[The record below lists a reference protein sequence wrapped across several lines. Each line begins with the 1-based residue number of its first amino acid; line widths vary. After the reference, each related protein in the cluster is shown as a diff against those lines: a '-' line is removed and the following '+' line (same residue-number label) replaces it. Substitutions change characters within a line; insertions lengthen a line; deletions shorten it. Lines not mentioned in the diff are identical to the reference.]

1 MMMRIQKT
9 FSLLLILI
17 ALPVV
22 AAEYAVHP
30 PAVQL
35 NGKYA
40 QTQLVLTQLIDGKV
54 DPTSEDAT
62 QKAAYTS
69 SNEEVVTVDAT
80 GLVQARADG
89 TADIQISLGPW
100 QTSITVTVAGVADTT
115 KVDFDYSVR
124 PILSKAGCNM
134 GACHASQHGKGGF
147 ILSVFGFD
155 PRIDYKGIVKDEL
168 ERRIDFIE
176 PTNSLFLLKPTMKT
190 PHGGGRRLTE
200 GSVMYDTLVD
210 WLKGGAPAPVS
221 EPNEVVS
228 IEVFPKRRV
237 ATVGVTQQLRVVAKY
252 ADDSLRDV
260 TQLCRYDA
268 LDEGMLSVSESGLIE
283 TNGLGQAG
291 VMVRFEGK
299 AEICMV
305 TTPYSEQPDLQEWK
319 NNNFIDEFA
328 ISKFQELGIAPSPI
342 CDDATFVRRA
352 YLDAIGSLPTP
363 EEVEA
368 FVSREDPAKREK
380 LIDQLLGL
388 TGDPALDIYNDRY
401 AAYWTL
407 KWSDLIRNSTDN
419 LGEQGMWALHN
430 WIRESFRVNKGI
442 DKFVKEIITAKGSLY
457 MNGPANY
464 YQINSNPTA
473 LTEST
478 SQLFMGIRLECAK
491 CHHHP
496 FESYSQADYY
506 GMAAFF
512 SRVGTKNSEEFGL
525 FGRERVVVVQ
535 PSGESKHPRT
545 GKNMVPTVLHGEE
558 MEHPLDRRIPLANW
572 LASEENPWFA
582 KSIVNRYMSYLLG
595 RGLVEPVDDLRSTN
609 PATNEEMFAALAD
622 YLESNEY
629 NVKQLV
635 KVIMNSRVYQL
646 SSQPTELNKSAGKF
660 YAFYKVKRIAAEPL
674 LDAIN
679 TATDTTT
686 KFQNLPAGTRA
697 IELPDTNYPNYF
709 LKTFGK
715 PRRTSV
721 CECERAPDENLAQ
734 ALHTLNGDTINAKI
748 DDQNGRLGKLLAAE
762 KSDDEIINA
771 LFVATWSRS
780 PTEEELVVCKGIVGE
795 AAERKEGLG
804 DVLWALI
811 NAKEF
816 IYVR

>member
-1 MMMRIQKT
+1 MMRL
-9 FSLLLILI
+9 FALLCV
-17 ALPVV
+17 LPIFAVTPV
-22 AAEYAVHP
+22 QAAEYTVTP
-30 PAVQL
+30 SSIQL
-35 NGKYA
+35 TGKYA
-40 QTQLVLTQLIDGKV
+40 QTQLVVTALVDGQIEASS
-54 DPTSEDAT
+54 DDAT
-62 QKAAYTS
+62 MQASYTS
-69 SNEEVVTVDAT
+69 SNEEVVTVNAQ
-80 GLVQARADG
+80 GLLLAVANG
-89 TADIQISLGPW
+89 TADVQ
-100 QTSITVTVAGVADTT
+100 VTVGDWMFSVSVVVEGVEQHPAI
-115 KVDFDYSVR
+115 DFDFAIR

-155 PRIDYKGIVKDEL
+155 PRVDYKGIVKDEL
-168 ERRIDFIE
+168 ERRVDFIE
-176 PTNSLFLLKPTMKT
+176 PTNSLFLMKPTMKT

-210 WLKGGAPAPVS
+210 WLKAGAPAPVS

-228 IEVFPKRRV
+228 VEVFPKRRV
-237 ATVGVTQQLRVVAKY
+237 ATVGSQQQLRVVANY
-252 ADDSLRDV
+252 ADVSIRDV
-260 TQLCRYDA
+260 TPLSRFDS
-268 LDEGMLSVSESGLIE
+268 LDEGMLAVSESGLVT
-283 TNGLGQAG
+283 TNGRGQAG
-291 VMVRFEGK
+291 IMVRFEGK

-305 TTPYSEQPDLQEWK
+305 TTPYSEQPNLDDWK

-328 ISKFQELGIAPSPI
+328 IGKFKELGIAPSPV

-363 EEVEA
+363 EEVKA
-368 FVSREDPAKREK
+368 FVDREDLAKREK

-388 TGDPALDIYNDRY
+388 TGDPLLDIYNDRY

-430 WIRESFRVNKGI
+430 WIREAFRVNKGM
-442 DKFVKEIITAKGSLY
+442 DQFVKEIITAKGSLY

-478 SQLFMGIRLECAK
+478 SQLFMGVRLECAK

-535 PSGESKHPRT
+535 PSGEARHPRT
-545 GKNMVPTVLHGEE
+545 GKNMVPTVLHGEQ

-572 LASEENPWFA
+572 LASPDNSWFA

-609 PATNEEMFAALAD
+609 PATNEEMFTALAE
-622 YLESNEY
+622 YLEQNQY
-629 NVKQLV
+629 DVKKLV

-646 SSQPTELNKSAGKF
+646 SSQPTELNQAAGKF

-679 TATDTTT
+679 TATATTT

-748 DDQNGRLGKLLAAE
+748 DDANGRLGKLITAE
-762 KSDDEIINA
+762 KSDAEIIRE
-771 LFVATWSRS
+771 LFLATWSRT
-780 PTEEELVVCKGIVGE
+780 PTEEEIAVCKGIVGE

>member
-1 MMMRIQKT
+1 MMRL
-9 FSLLLILI
+9 FALLCV
-17 ALPVV
+17 LPIFAVTPV
-22 AAEYAVHP
+22 QAAEYTVTP
-30 PAVQL
+30 SSIQL
-35 NGKYA
+35 KGKYA
-40 QTQLVLTQLIDGKV
+40 QTQLVVTALVDGQIEASS
-54 DPTSEDAT
+54 DDAT
-62 QKAAYTS
+62 MQASYTS
-69 SNEEVVTVDAT
+69 SNEEVVTVNAQ
-80 GLVQARADG
+80 GLLLAVANG
-89 TADIQISLGPW
+89 TADVQ
-100 QTSITVTVAGVADTT
+100 VTVGDWMFSVSVVVEGVEQHPAI
-115 KVDFDYSVR
+115 DFDFAIR

-155 PRIDYKGIVKDEL
+155 PRVDYKGIVKDEL
-168 ERRIDFIE
+168 ERRVDFIE
-176 PTNSLFLLKPTMKT
+176 PTNSLFLMKPTMKT

-210 WLKGGAPAPVS
+210 WLKAGAPAPVS

-228 IEVFPKRRV
+228 VEVFPKRRV
-237 ATVGVTQQLRVVAKY
+237 ATVGSQQQLRVVANY
-252 ADDSLRDV
+252 ADGSIRDV
-260 TQLCRYDA
+260 TPLSRFDS
-268 LDEGMLSVSESGLIE
+268 LDEGMLAVSESGLVT
-283 TNGLGQAG
+283 TNGRGQAG
-291 VMVRFEGK
+291 IMVRFEGK

-305 TTPYSEQPDLQEWK
+305 TTPYSEQPNLDDWK

-328 ISKFQELGIAPSPI
+328 IGKFKELGIAPSPV

-363 EEVEA
+363 EEVKA
-368 FVSREDPAKREK
+368 FVDREDLAKREK

-388 TGDPALDIYNDRY
+388 TGDPLLDIYNDRY

-430 WIRESFRVNKGI
+430 WIREAFRVNKGM
-442 DKFVKEIITAKGSLY
+442 DQFVKEIITAKGSLY

-478 SQLFMGIRLECAK
+478 SQLFMGVRLECAK

-535 PSGESKHPRT
+535 PSGEARHPRT
-545 GKNMVPTVLHGEE
+545 GKNMVPTVLHGEQ

-572 LASEENPWFA
+572 LASPDNSWFA

-609 PATNEEMFAALAD
+609 PATNEEMFTALAE
-622 YLESNEY
+622 YLEQNQY
-629 NVKQLV
+629 DVKKLV

-646 SSQPTELNKSAGKF
+646 SSQPTELNQAAGKF

-679 TATDTTT
+679 TATATTT

-748 DDQNGRLGKLLAAE
+748 DDANGRLGKLITAE
-762 KSDDEIINA
+762 KSDAEIIRE
-771 LFVATWSRS
+771 LFLATWSRT
-780 PTEEELVVCKGIVGE
+780 PTEEEIAVCKGIVGE

>member
-252 ADDSLRDV
+252 ADDTLRDV

>member
-80 GLVQARADG
+80 GLLLARADG
-89 TADIQISLGPW
+89 TADIQISMDPW
-100 QTSITVTVAGVADTT
+100 QTSVTVTVAGVADTT

-252 ADDSLRDV
+252 ADDTLRDV

>member
-1 MMMRIQKT
+1 MRIN
-9 FSLLLILI
+9 LILGL
-17 ALPVV
+17 AFCFSSLPLQ
-22 AAEYAVHP
+22 ANEYT
-30 PAVQL
+30 VQPDIIEL
-35 NGKYA
+35 SGKYA
-40 QTQLVLTQLIDGKV
+40 QTQLIVTQLVDGKM
-54 DPTSEDAT
+54 DPASLDAT
-62 QKAAYTS
+62 SAATYTS
-69 SNEEVVTVDAT
+69 SDVAIVTVDST
-80 GLVQARADG
+80 GLIQAQANG
-89 TADIQISLGPW
+89 TAEIRIEVGQWSTTIA
-100 QTSITVTVAGVADTT
+100 VTVAGVEVSP
-115 KVDFDYSVR
+115 KVDFDFSVR

-147 ILSVFGFD
+147 VLSVFGFD
-155 PRIDYKGIVKDEL
+155 SRIDYKGIVKDEL
-168 ERRIDFIE
+168 ERRVDFIE
-176 PTNSLFLLKPTMKT
+176 PTNSLFLLKPTMKA
-190 PHGGGRRLTE
+190 PHGGGRRLKE
-200 GSVMYDTLVD
+200 GTVMYNTLVD
-210 WLKGGAPAPVS
+210 WLKSGAPAPSS

-237 ATVGVTQQLRVVAKY
+237 ATVGSKQQLRVVALYK
-252 ADDSLRDV
+252 DDTIRDV
-260 TQLCRYDA
+260 TQLARYDS
-268 LDEGMLSVSESGLIE
+268 LDEGMLAVTGSGQI
-283 TNGLGQAG
+283 TANGQGQAG

-305 TTPYSEQPDLQEWK
+305 TTPYSESPELTDWK
-319 NNNFIDEFA
+319 NNNFIDEYAIAKFA
-328 ISKFQELGIAPSPI
+328 ELGIAPSAI

-363 EEVEA
+363 EEVTA
-368 FVSREDPAKREK
+368 FVSKEDPAKREK

-388 TGDPALDIYNDRY
+388 TGDPMLDIYNDRY
-401 AAYWTL
+401 SAYWTL

-430 WIRESFRVNKGI
+430 WIRESFRVNKGM
-442 DKFVKEIITAKGSLY
+442 DTFVKEIITAKGSLY

-473 LTEST
+473 LTEAT

-491 CHHHP
+491 CHHQP
-496 FESYSQADYY
+496 FESFSQADYY

-525 FGRERVVVVQ
+525 FGRERVVIVQ
-535 PSGESKHPRT
+535 PSGEARHPRT
-545 GKNMVPTVLHGEE
+545 GKNMVPTVLHGQE
-558 MEHPLDRRIPLANW
+558 MEHPLDRRIPLAKW
-572 LASEENPWFA
+572 LASPDNPWFA

-609 PATNEEMFAALAD
+609 PATNEEMFEALATH
-622 YLESNEY
+622 LEDSQY
-629 NVKQLV
+629 DVKQLV
-635 KVIMNSRVYQL
+635 KVIMNSRLYQL
-646 SSQPTELNKSAGKF
+646 SSQPTELNKAAGKF

-679 TATDTTT
+679 TATDTTV
-686 KFQNLPAGTRA
+686 KFTNLPLGTRA
-697 IELPDTNYPNYF
+697 IELPDTNYNNYF

-715 PRRTSV
+715 PRRVSV

-734 ALHTLNGDTINAKI
+734 ALHTLNGDTINSKIEAK
-748 DDQNGRLGKLLAAE
+748 DGRLNKLIAAE
-762 KSDDEIINA
+762 KTDDEIIAA
-771 LFVATWSRS
+771 LFVATWSRT
-780 PTEEELVVCKGIVGE
+780 PTNEELAVCKEIVAE
-795 AAERKEGLG
+795 AGQRNEGLG

>member
-1 MMMRIQKT
+1 MMRL
-9 FSLLLILI
+9 FALLCV
-17 ALPVV
+17 LPIFAVTPV
-22 AAEYAVHP
+22 QAAEYTVTP
-30 PAVQL
+30 SSIQL
-35 NGKYA
+35 TGKYA
-40 QTQLVLTQLIDGKV
+40 QTQLVVTALVDGQIEASS
-54 DPTSEDAT
+54 DDAT
-62 QKAAYTS
+62 MQASYTS
-69 SNEEVVTVDAT
+69 SNEEVVTVDAQ
-80 GLVQARADG
+80 GLLLAVANG
-89 TADIQISLGPW
+89 TADVQVAVGDWMFS
-100 QTSITVTVAGVADTT
+100 VTVVVEGVEQQPAI
-115 KVDFDYSVR
+115 DFDFAIR

-155 PRIDYKGIVKDEL
+155 PRVDYKGIVKDEL
-168 ERRIDFIE
+168 ERRVDFIE
-176 PTNSLFLLKPTMKT
+176 PTNSLFLMKPTMRT

-210 WLKGGAPAPVS
+210 WLKAGAPAPVS

-228 IEVFPKRRV
+228 VEVFPKRRV
-237 ATVGVTQQLRVVAKY
+237 ATVGSQQQLRVVANY
-252 ADDSLRDV
+252 ADGSIRDV
-260 TQLCRYDA
+260 TPLSRFDS
-268 LDEGMLSVSESGLIE
+268 LDEGMLAVSESGLVT
-283 TNGLGQAG
+283 TNGRGQAG
-291 VMVRFEGK
+291 IMVRFEGK

-305 TTPYSEQPDLQEWK
+305 TTPYSEQPNLDDWK

-328 ISKFQELGIAPSPI
+328 IGKFEELGIAPSPV

-363 EEVEA
+363 EEVKA
-368 FVSREDPAKREK
+368 FVDREDPAKREK

-388 TGDPALDIYNDRY
+388 TGDPLLDIYNDRY

-430 WIRESFRVNKGI
+430 WIREAFRVNKGM
-442 DKFVKEIITAKGSLY
+442 DQFVKEIITAKGSLY

-478 SQLFMGIRLECAK
+478 SQLFMGVRLECAK

-535 PSGESKHPRT
+535 PSGEARHPRT
-545 GKNMVPTVLHGEE
+545 GKNMVPTVLHGEQ

-572 LASEENPWFA
+572 LASPDNSWFA

-609 PATNEEMFAALAD
+609 PATNEEMFTALAE
-622 YLESNEY
+622 YLEQNQY
-629 NVKQLV
+629 DVKKLV

-646 SSQPTELNKSAGKF
+646 SSQPTELNQAAGKF

-679 TATDTTT
+679 TATATTT

-748 DDQNGRLGKLLAAE
+748 DEANGRLGKLITAE
-762 KSDDEIINA
+762 KSDAEIIRE
-771 LFVATWSRS
+771 LFLATWSRT
-780 PTEEELVVCKGIVGE
+780 PTEEEIAVCKGIVGE

>member
-1 MMMRIQKT
+1 MMRL
-9 FSLLLILI
+9 FALLCV
-17 ALPVV
+17 LPIFAVTPV
-22 AAEYAVHP
+22 QAAEYTVTP
-30 PAVQL
+30 SSIQL
-35 NGKYA
+35 TGKYA
-40 QTQLVLTQLIDGKV
+40 QTQLVVTALVDGQIEASS
-54 DPTSEDAT
+54 DDAT
-62 QKAAYTS
+62 MQASYTS
-69 SNEEVVTVDAT
+69 SNEEVVTVNAQ
-80 GLVQARADG
+80 GLLLAVANG
-89 TADIQISLGPW
+89 TADVQ
-100 QTSITVTVAGVADTT
+100 VTVGDWMFSVSVVVEGVEQHPAI
-115 KVDFDYSVR
+115 DFDFAIR

-155 PRIDYKGIVKDEL
+155 PRVDYKGIVKDEL
-168 ERRIDFIE
+168 ERRVDFIE
-176 PTNSLFLLKPTMKT
+176 PTNSLFLMKPTMKT

-210 WLKGGAPAPVS
+210 WLKAGAPAPVS

-228 IEVFPKRRV
+228 VEVFPKRRV
-237 ATVGVTQQLRVVAKY
+237 ATVGSQQQLRVVANY
-252 ADDSLRDV
+252 ADGSIRDV
-260 TQLCRYDA
+260 TPLSRFDS
-268 LDEGMLSVSESGLIE
+268 LDEGMLAVSESGLVT
-283 TNGLGQAG
+283 TNGRGQAG
-291 VMVRFEGK
+291 IMVRFEGK

-305 TTPYSEQPDLQEWK
+305 TTPYSEQPNLDDWK

-328 ISKFQELGIAPSPI
+328 IGKFKELGIAPSPV

-363 EEVEA
+363 EEVKA
-368 FVSREDPAKREK
+368 FVDREDLAKREK

-388 TGDPALDIYNDRY
+388 TGDPLLDIYNDRY

-430 WIRESFRVNKGI
+430 WIREAFRVNKGM
-442 DKFVKEIITAKGSLY
+442 DQFVKEIITAKGSLY

-478 SQLFMGIRLECAK
+478 SQLFMGVRLECAK

-535 PSGESKHPRT
+535 PSGEARHPRT
-545 GKNMVPTVLHGEE
+545 GKNMVPTVLHGEQ

-572 LASEENPWFA
+572 LASPDNSWFA

-609 PATNEEMFAALAD
+609 PATNEEMFTALAE
-622 YLESNEY
+622 YLEQNQY
-629 NVKQLV
+629 DVKKLV

-646 SSQPTELNKSAGKF
+646 SSQPTELNQAAGKF

-679 TATDTTT
+679 TATATTT

-748 DDQNGRLGKLLAAE
+748 DDANGRLGKLITAE
-762 KSDDEIINA
+762 KSDAEIIRE
-771 LFVATWSRS
+771 LFLATWSRT
-780 PTEEELVVCKGIVGE
+780 PTEEEIAVCKGIVGE

>member
-1 MMMRIQKT
+1 MMMRIHNI
-9 FSLLLILI
+9 FSLLLILM
-17 ALPVV
+17 ALPAV

-80 GLVQARADG
+80 GLLLARADG
-89 TADIQISLGPW
+89 TADIQISMDPW
-100 QTSITVTVAGVADTT
+100 QTSVTVTVAGVADTT

-252 ADDSLRDV
+252 ADDTLRDV

-430 WIRESFRVNKGI
+430 WIRESFRLNKGI

-635 KVIMNSRVYQL
+635 KVI
-646 SSQPTELNKSAGKF
+646 
-660 YAFYKVKRIAAEPL
+660 
-674 LDAIN
+674 
-679 TATDTTT
+679 
-686 KFQNLPAGTRA
+686 
-697 IELPDTNYPNYF
+697 
-709 LKTFGK
+709 
-715 PRRTSV
+715 
-721 CECERAPDENLAQ
+721 
-734 ALHTLNGDTINAKI
+734 
-748 DDQNGRLGKLLAAE
+748 
-762 KSDDEIINA
+762 
-771 LFVATWSRS
+771 
-780 PTEEELVVCKGIVGE
+780 
-795 AAERKEGLG
+795 
-804 DVLWALI
+804 
-811 NAKEF
+811 
-816 IYVR
+816 

>member
-1 MMMRIQKT
+1 MMMRIHNI
-9 FSLLLILI
+9 FSLLLILM
-17 ALPVV
+17 ALPAV

-80 GLVQARADG
+80 GLLLARADG
-89 TADIQISLGPW
+89 TADIQISMDPW
-100 QTSITVTVAGVADTT
+100 QTSVTVTVAGVADTT

-252 ADDSLRDV
+252 ADDTLRDV

-430 WIRESFRVNKGI
+430 WIRESFRLNKGI

>member
-1 MMMRIQKT
+1 MMRL
-9 FSLLLILI
+9 FALLCV
-17 ALPVV
+17 LPISVV
-22 AAEYAVHP
+22 TPVQAAEYTVTP
-30 PAVQL
+30 SSIQL
-35 NGKYA
+35 TGKYA
-40 QTQLVLTQLIDGKV
+40 QTQLVVTALVDGQIEASS
-54 DPTSEDAT
+54 DDAT
-62 QKAAYTS
+62 MQASYTS
-69 SNEEVVTVDAT
+69 SNEELVTVNAQ
-80 GLVQARADG
+80 GLLLAVANG
-89 TADIQISLGPW
+89 TADVQ
-100 QTSITVTVAGVADTT
+100 VTVGDWMFSVSVVVEGVEQHPAI
-115 KVDFDYSVR
+115 DFDFAIR

-155 PRIDYKGIVKDEL
+155 PRVDYKGIVKDEL
-168 ERRIDFIE
+168 ERRVDFIE
-176 PTNSLFLLKPTMKT
+176 PTNSLFLMKPTMKT

-210 WLKGGAPAPVS
+210 WLKAGAPAPVS

-228 IEVFPKRRV
+228 VEVFPKRRV
-237 ATVGVTQQLRVVAKY
+237 ATVGSQQQLRVVANY
-252 ADDSLRDV
+252 ADGSIRDV
-260 TQLCRYDA
+260 TPLSRFDS
-268 LDEGMLSVSESGLIE
+268 LDEGMLAVSESGLVT
-283 TNGLGQAG
+283 TNGRGQAG
-291 VMVRFEGK
+291 IMVRFEGK

-305 TTPYSEQPDLQEWK
+305 TTPYSEQPNLDDWK

-328 ISKFQELGIAPSPI
+328 IGKFKELGIAPSPV

-363 EEVEA
+363 EEVKA
-368 FVSREDPAKREK
+368 FVDREDPAKREK

-388 TGDPALDIYNDRY
+388 TGDPLLDIYNDRY

-430 WIRESFRVNKGI
+430 WIREAFRVNKGM
-442 DKFVKEIITAKGSLY
+442 DQFVKEIITAKGSLY

-478 SQLFMGIRLECAK
+478 SQLFMGVRLECAK

-512 SRVGTKNSEEFGL
+512 SRVGTKNSEEFGR

-535 PSGESKHPRT
+535 PSGEARHPRT
-545 GKNMVPTVLHGEE
+545 GKNMVPTVLHGEQ

-572 LASEENPWFA
+572 LASPDNSWFA

-609 PATNEEMFAALAD
+609 PATNEEMFTALAE
-622 YLESNEY
+622 YLEQNQY
-629 NVKQLV
+629 DVKKLV

-646 SSQPTELNKSAGKF
+646 SSQPTELNQAAGKF

-679 TATDTTT
+679 TATATTT

-748 DDQNGRLGKLLAAE
+748 DDANGRLGKLITAE
-762 KSDDEIINA
+762 KSDAEIIRE
-771 LFVATWSRS
+771 LFLATWSRT
-780 PTEEELVVCKGIVGE
+780 PTEEEIAVCKGIVGE

>member
-1 MMMRIQKT
+1 MMRL
-9 FSLLLILI
+9 FALLCV
-17 ALPVV
+17 LPIFAVTPV
-22 AAEYAVHP
+22 QAAEYTVTP
-30 PAVQL
+30 SSIQL
-35 NGKYA
+35 TGKYA
-40 QTQLVLTQLIDGKV
+40 QTQLVVTALVDGQIEASS
-54 DPTSEDAT
+54 DDAT
-62 QKAAYTS
+62 MQASYTS
-69 SNEEVVTVDAT
+69 SNEEVVTVNAQ
-80 GLVQARADG
+80 GLLLAVANG
-89 TADIQISLGPW
+89 TADVQ
-100 QTSITVTVAGVADTT
+100 VTVGDWMFSVSVVVEGVEQHPAI
-115 KVDFDYSVR
+115 DFDFAIR

-155 PRIDYKGIVKDEL
+155 PRVDYKGIVKDEL
-168 ERRIDFIE
+168 ERRVDFIE
-176 PTNSLFLLKPTMKT
+176 PTNSLFLMKPTMKT

-210 WLKGGAPAPVS
+210 WLKAGAPAPVS

-228 IEVFPKRRV
+228 VEVFPKRRV
-237 ATVGVTQQLRVVAKY
+237 ATVGSQQQLRVVANY
-252 ADDSLRDV
+252 ADGSIRDV
-260 TQLCRYDA
+260 TPLSRFDS
-268 LDEGMLSVSESGLIE
+268 LDEGMLAVSESGLVT
-283 TNGLGQAG
+283 TNGRGQAG
-291 VMVRFEGK
+291 IMVRFEGK

-305 TTPYSEQPDLQEWK
+305 TTPYSEQPNLDDWK

-328 ISKFQELGIAPSPI
+328 IGKFKELGIAPSPV

-363 EEVEA
+363 EEVKA
-368 FVSREDPAKREK
+368 FVDREDLAKREK

-388 TGDPALDIYNDRY
+388 TGDPLLDIYNDRY

-430 WIRESFRVNKGI
+430 WIREAFRVNKGM
-442 DKFVKEIITAKGSLY
+442 DQFVKEIITAKGSLY

-478 SQLFMGIRLECAK
+478 SQLFMGVRLECAK

-535 PSGESKHPRT
+535 PSGEARHPRT
-545 GKNMVPTVLHGEE
+545 GKNMVPTVLHGEQ

-572 LASEENPWFA
+572 LASPDNSWFA

-609 PATNEEMFAALAD
+609 PATNEEMFTALAE
-622 YLESNEY
+622 YLEQNQY
-629 NVKQLV
+629 DVKKLV

-646 SSQPTELNKSAGKF
+646 SSQPTELNQAAGKF

-679 TATDTTT
+679 TATATTT

-748 DDQNGRLGKLLAAE
+748 DDANGRLGKLITAE
-762 KSDDEIINA
+762 KSDAEIIRE
-771 LFVATWSRS
+771 LFLATWSRI
-780 PTEEELVVCKGIVGE
+780 PTEEEIAVCKGIVGE

>member
-252 ADDSLRDV
+252 ADDTLRDV

-572 LASEENPWFA
+572 LASQENPWFA

>member
-252 ADDSLRDV
+252 ADDTLRDV

-291 VMVRFEGK
+291 VMVRFEGN

-430 WIRESFRVNKGI
+430 WIRESFRLNKGI

>member
-1 MMMRIQKT
+1 MMRL
-9 FSLLLILI
+9 FALLCV
-17 ALPVV
+17 LPIFAVTPV
-22 AAEYAVHP
+22 QAAEYTVTP
-30 PAVQL
+30 SSIQL
-35 NGKYA
+35 TGKYA
-40 QTQLVLTQLIDGKV
+40 QTQLVVTALVDGQIEASS
-54 DPTSEDAT
+54 DDAT
-62 QKAAYTS
+62 MQASYTS
-69 SNEEVVTVDAT
+69 SNEEVVTVNAQ
-80 GLVQARADG
+80 GLLLAVANG
-89 TADIQISLGPW
+89 TADVQ
-100 QTSITVTVAGVADTT
+100 VTVGDWMFSVSVVVEGVEQHPAI
-115 KVDFDYSVR
+115 DFDFAIR

-155 PRIDYKGIVKDEL
+155 PRVDYKGIVKDEL
-168 ERRIDFIE
+168 ERRVDFIE
-176 PTNSLFLLKPTMKT
+176 PTNSLFLMKPTMKT

-210 WLKGGAPAPVS
+210 WLKAGAPAPVS

-228 IEVFPKRRV
+228 VEVFPKRRV
-237 ATVGVTQQLRVVAKY
+237 ATVGSQQQLRVVANY
-252 ADDSLRDV
+252 ADGSIRDV
-260 TQLCRYDA
+260 TPLSRFDS
-268 LDEGMLSVSESGLIE
+268 LDEGMLAVSESGLVT
-283 TNGLGQAG
+283 TNGHGQAG
-291 VMVRFEGK
+291 IMVRFEGK

-305 TTPYSEQPDLQEWK
+305 TTPYSEQPNLDDWK

-328 ISKFQELGIAPSPI
+328 IGKFKELGIAPSPV

-363 EEVEA
+363 EEVKA
-368 FVSREDPAKREK
+368 FVDREDLAKREK

-388 TGDPALDIYNDRY
+388 TGDPLLDIYNDRY

-430 WIRESFRVNKGI
+430 WIREAFRVNKGM
-442 DKFVKEIITAKGSLY
+442 DQFVKEIITAKGSLY

-478 SQLFMGIRLECAK
+478 SQLFMGVRLECAK

-535 PSGESKHPRT
+535 PSGEARHPRT
-545 GKNMVPTVLHGEE
+545 GKNMVPTVLHGEQ

-572 LASEENPWFA
+572 LASPDNSWFA

-609 PATNEEMFAALAD
+609 PATNEEMFTALAE
-622 YLESNEY
+622 YLEQNQY
-629 NVKQLV
+629 DVKKLV

-646 SSQPTELNKSAGKF
+646 SSQPTELNQAAGKF

-679 TATDTTT
+679 TATATTT

-748 DDQNGRLGKLLAAE
+748 DDANGRLGKLITAE
-762 KSDDEIINA
+762 KSDAEIIRE
-771 LFVATWSRS
+771 LFLATWSRT
-780 PTEEELVVCKGIVGE
+780 PTEEEIAVCKGIVGE

>member
-1 MMMRIQKT
+1 MMRL
-9 FSLLLILI
+9 FALLCV
-17 ALPVV
+17 LPIFAVTPV
-22 AAEYAVHP
+22 QAAEYTVTP
-30 PAVQL
+30 SSIQL
-35 NGKYA
+35 TGKYA
-40 QTQLVLTQLIDGKV
+40 QTQLVVTALVDGQIEASS
-54 DPTSEDAT
+54 DDAT
-62 QKAAYTS
+62 MQASYTS
-69 SNEEVVTVDAT
+69 SNEEVVTVNAQ
-80 GLVQARADG
+80 GLLLAVANG
-89 TADIQISLGPW
+89 TADVQ
-100 QTSITVTVAGVADTT
+100 VTVGDWMFSVSVVVEGVEQHPAI
-115 KVDFDYSVR
+115 DFDFAIR

-155 PRIDYKGIVKDEL
+155 PRVDYKGIVKDEL
-168 ERRIDFIE
+168 ERRVDFIE
-176 PTNSLFLLKPTMKT
+176 PTNSLFLMKPTMKT

-210 WLKGGAPAPVS
+210 WLKAGAPAPVS

-228 IEVFPKRRV
+228 VEVFPKRRV
-237 ATVGVTQQLRVVAKY
+237 ATVGSQQQLRVVANY
-252 ADDSLRDV
+252 ADGSIRDV
-260 TQLCRYDA
+260 TPLSRFDS
-268 LDEGMLSVSESGLIE
+268 LDEGMLAVSESGLVT
-283 TNGLGQAG
+283 TNGRGQAG
-291 VMVRFEGK
+291 IMVRFEGK

-305 TTPYSEQPDLQEWK
+305 TTPYSEQPNLDDWK

-328 ISKFQELGIAPSPI
+328 IGKFEELGIAPSPV

-363 EEVEA
+363 EEVKA
-368 FVSREDPAKREK
+368 FVDREDLAKREK

-388 TGDPALDIYNDRY
+388 TGDPLLDIYNDRY

-430 WIRESFRVNKGI
+430 WIREAFRVNKGM
-442 DKFVKEIITAKGSLY
+442 DQFVKEIITAKGSLY

-478 SQLFMGIRLECAK
+478 SQLFMGVRLECAK

-535 PSGESKHPRT
+535 PSGEARHPRT
-545 GKNMVPTVLHGEE
+545 GKNMVPTVLHGEQ

-572 LASEENPWFA
+572 LASPDNSWFA

-609 PATNEEMFAALAD
+609 PATNEEMFTALAE
-622 YLESNEY
+622 YLEQNQY
-629 NVKQLV
+629 DVKKLV

-646 SSQPTELNKSAGKF
+646 SSQPTELNQAAGKF

-679 TATDTTT
+679 TATATTT

-748 DDQNGRLGKLLAAE
+748 DDANGRLGKLITAE
-762 KSDDEIINA
+762 KSDAEIIRE
-771 LFVATWSRS
+771 LFLATWSRT
-780 PTEEELVVCKGIVGE
+780 PTEEEIAVCKGIVGE

>member
-1 MMMRIQKT
+1 MMMRIHNI
-9 FSLLLILI
+9 FSLLLILM

-40 QTQLVLTQLIDGKV
+40 QTQLVLTQLIDGKI

-100 QTSITVTVAGVADTT
+100 QTSVTVTVAGVADTT

-388 TGDPALDIYNDRY
+388 TGDPSLDIYNDRY

-816 IYVR
+816 IYIR

>member
-1 MMMRIQKT
+1 MMRL
-9 FSLLLILI
+9 FALLCV
-17 ALPVV
+17 LPIFAVTPV
-22 AAEYAVHP
+22 QAAEYTVTP
-30 PAVQL
+30 SSIQL
-35 NGKYA
+35 TGKYA
-40 QTQLVLTQLIDGKV
+40 QTQLVVTALVDGQIEASS
-54 DPTSEDAT
+54 DDAT
-62 QKAAYTS
+62 MQASYTS
-69 SNEEVVTVDAT
+69 SNEEVVTVNAQ
-80 GLVQARADG
+80 GLLLAVANG
-89 TADIQISLGPW
+89 TADVQ
-100 QTSITVTVAGVADTT
+100 VTVGDWMFSVSVVVEGVEQHPAI
-115 KVDFDYSVR
+115 DFDFAIR

-155 PRIDYKGIVKDEL
+155 PRVDYKGIVKDEL
-168 ERRIDFIE
+168 ERRVDFIE
-176 PTNSLFLLKPTMKT
+176 PTNSLFLMKPTMKT

-210 WLKGGAPAPVS
+210 WLKAGAPAPVS

-228 IEVFPKRRV
+228 VEVFPKRRV
-237 ATVGVTQQLRVVAKY
+237 ATVGSQQQLRVVANY
-252 ADDSLRDV
+252 ADGSIRDV
-260 TQLCRYDA
+260 TPLSRFDS
-268 LDEGMLSVSESGLIE
+268 LDEGMLAVSESGLVT
-283 TNGLGQAG
+283 TNGRGQAG
-291 VMVRFEGK
+291 IMVRFEGK

-305 TTPYSEQPDLQEWK
+305 TTPYSEQPNLDDWK

-328 ISKFQELGIAPSPI
+328 IGKFKELGIAPSPV

-363 EEVEA
+363 EEVKA
-368 FVSREDPAKREK
+368 FVDREDLAKREK

-388 TGDPALDIYNDRY
+388 TGDPLLDIYNDRY

-430 WIRESFRVNKGI
+430 WIREAFRVNKGM
-442 DKFVKEIITAKGSLY
+442 DQFVKEIITAKGSLY

-478 SQLFMGIRLECAK
+478 SQLFMGVRLECAK

-535 PSGESKHPRT
+535 PSGEARHPRT
-545 GKNMVPTVLHGEE
+545 GKNMVPTVLHGEQ

-572 LASEENPWFA
+572 LASPDNSWFA

-609 PATNEEMFAALAD
+609 PATNEEMFTALAE
-622 YLESNEY
+622 YLEQNQY
-629 NVKQLV
+629 DVKKLV

-646 SSQPTELNKSAGKF
+646 SSQPTELNQAAGKF

-679 TATDTTT
+679 TATATTT

-748 DDQNGRLGKLLAAE
+748 DDANGRLGKLITAE
-762 KSDDEIINA
+762 KSDAEIIRE
-771 LFVATWSRS
+771 LFLATWSRT
-780 PTEEELVVCKGIVGE
+780 PTEEEIAVCKGIAGE

>member
-1 MMMRIQKT
+1 MMRL
-9 FSLLLILI
+9 FALLCV
-17 ALPVV
+17 LPIFVV
-22 AAEYAVHP
+22 TPVQAAEYTVTP
-30 PAVQL
+30 SSIQL
-35 NGKYA
+35 TGKYA
-40 QTQLVLTQLIDGKV
+40 QTQLVVTALVDGQIEASS
-54 DPTSEDAT
+54 DDAT
-62 QKAAYTS
+62 MQASYTS
-69 SNEEVVTVDAT
+69 SNEEVVTVNAQ
-80 GLVQARADG
+80 GLLLAVANG
-89 TADIQISLGPW
+89 TADVQ
-100 QTSITVTVAGVADTT
+100 VTVGDWMFSVSVVVEGVEQHPAI
-115 KVDFDYSVR
+115 DFDFAIR

-155 PRIDYKGIVKDEL
+155 PRVDYKGIVKDEL
-168 ERRIDFIE
+168 ERRVDFIE
-176 PTNSLFLLKPTMKT
+176 PTNSLFLMKPTMKT

-210 WLKGGAPAPVS
+210 WLKAGAPAPVS

-228 IEVFPKRRV
+228 VEVFPKRRV
-237 ATVGVTQQLRVVAKY
+237 ATVGSQQQLRVVANY
-252 ADDSLRDV
+252 ADGSIRDV
-260 TQLCRYDA
+260 TPLSRFDS
-268 LDEGMLSVSESGLIE
+268 LDEGMLAVSESGLVT
-283 TNGLGQAG
+283 TNGRGQAG
-291 VMVRFEGK
+291 IMVRFEGK

-305 TTPYSEQPDLQEWK
+305 TTPYSEQPNLDDWK

-328 ISKFQELGIAPSPI
+328 IGKFEELGIAPSPM

-363 EEVEA
+363 EEVKA
-368 FVSREDPAKREK
+368 FVDREDPAKREK

-388 TGDPALDIYNDRY
+388 TGDPLLDIYNDRY

-430 WIRESFRVNKGI
+430 WIREAFRVNKGM
-442 DKFVKEIITAKGSLY
+442 DQFVKEIITAKGSLY

-478 SQLFMGIRLECAK
+478 SQLFMGVRLECAK

-535 PSGESKHPRT
+535 PSGEARHPRT
-545 GKNMVPTVLHGEE
+545 GKNMVPTVLHGEQ

-572 LASEENPWFA
+572 LASPDNSWFA

-609 PATNEEMFAALAD
+609 PATNEEMFTALAE
-622 YLESNEY
+622 YLEQNQY
-629 NVKQLV
+629 DVKKLV

-646 SSQPTELNKSAGKF
+646 SSQPTELNQAAGKF

-679 TATDTTT
+679 TATATTT

-748 DDQNGRLGKLLAAE
+748 DDANGRLGKLITAE
-762 KSDDEIINA
+762 KSDAEIIRE
-771 LFVATWSRS
+771 LFLATWSRT
-780 PTEEELVVCKGIVGE
+780 PTEEEIAVCKGIVGE

>member
-1 MMMRIQKT
+1 MMMRIHNI
-9 FSLLLILI
+9 FSLLLILM

-40 QTQLVLTQLIDGKV
+40 QTQLVLTQLIDGKI

-748 DDQNGRLGKLLAAE
+748 DDQKGRLGKLLAAE

-816 IYVR
+816 IYIR

>member
-1 MMMRIQKT
+1 MMMRIHNI
-9 FSLLLILI
+9 FSLLLILM
-17 ALPVV
+17 ALPAV

-80 GLVQARADG
+80 GLLLARADG
-89 TADIQISLGPW
+89 TADIQISMDPW
-100 QTSITVTVAGVADTT
+100 QTSVTVTVAGVADTT

-252 ADDSLRDV
+252 ADDTLRDV

>member
-1 MMMRIQKT
+1 MRIN
-9 FSLLLILI
+9 LLLGL
-17 ALPVV
+17 AFCFLSLPLLGN
-22 AAEYAVHP
+22 EFT
-30 PAVQL
+30 VQPNIIEL
-35 NGKYA
+35 SGKYA
-40 QTQLVLTQLIDGKV
+40 QTQVIVTELIEGKV
-54 DPTSEDAT
+54 HPASQDATSEAT
-62 QKAAYTS
+62 YIS
-69 SNEEVVTVDAT
+69 SDMTIVTVDST
-80 GLVQARADG
+80 GLIQAQANG
-89 TADIQISLGPW
+89 TAEIRVALGQW
-100 QTSITVTVAGVADTT
+100 STAIAVTVAGVEANPQ
-115 KVDFDYSVR
+115 VDFDFSVR

-155 PRIDYKGIVKDEL
+155 SRIDYKGIVKDEL
-168 ERRIDFIE
+168 ERRVDFIQ
-176 PTNSLFLLKPTMKT
+176 PTNSLFLLKPTMKA
-190 PHGGGRRLTE
+190 PHGGGRRLKE
-200 GSVMYDTLVD
+200 GTMMYNTLVD
-210 WLKGGAPAPVS
+210 WLKSGASAPAS
-221 EPNEVVS
+221 DPNEVVS
-228 IEVFPKRRV
+228 IELFPKRRV
-237 ATVGVTQQLRVVAKY
+237 ATVGSKQQLRVVALY
-252 ADDSLRDV
+252 EDDTRRDV
-260 TQLCRYDA
+260 TQLARYDS
-268 LDEGMLSVSESGLIE
+268 LDEGMLAVTGTGQIT
-283 TNGLGQAG
+283 TNGQGQAG

-305 TTPYSEQPDLQEWK
+305 TTPFSEAPELTDWK
-319 NNNFIDEFA
+319 SNNFVDEFA
-328 ISKFQELGIAPSPI
+328 IAKFEELGIAPSAI
-342 CDDATFVRRA
+342 CDDARFVRRA

-363 EEVEA
+363 EEVSA
-368 FVSREDPAKREK
+368 FVSKEDPTKREK

-388 TGDPALDIYNDRY
+388 TGDPTLDIYNDRY
-401 AAYWTL
+401 SAYWTL

-430 WIRESFRVNKGI
+430 WIRESFRVNKRL
-442 DKFVKEIITAKGSLY
+442 DAFVKEIITAKGSLY

-464 YQINSNPTA
+464 YQINKNPTA
-473 LTEST
+473 LTEAT

-496 FESYSQADYY
+496 FESFSQADYY

-525 FGRERVVVVQ
+525 FGRERVVIVQ
-535 PSGESKHPRT
+535 PSGEARHPRT

-558 MEHPLDRRIPLANW
+558 MEHPLDRRIPLAKW
-572 LASEENPWFA
+572 LASPDNPWFA

-609 PATNEEMFAALAD
+609 PATNKEMFEALAT
-622 YLESNEY
+622 YLEENQY
-629 NVKQLV
+629 DVKQLV
-635 KVIMNSRVYQL
+635 KVIMNSRLYQL

-679 TATDTTT
+679 TATGTTV
-686 KFQNLPAGTRA
+686 KFTNLPLGTRA
-697 IELPDTNYPNYF
+697 IELPDTNYNNYF

-715 PRRTSV
+715 PRRVSV

-734 ALHTLNGDTINAKI
+734 ALHTLNGDTINSKI
-748 DDQNGRLGKLLAAE
+748 DAKDGRLNKLITAE
-762 KSDDEIINA
+762 KTDEEIITA
-771 LFVATWSRS
+771 LFIATWSRT
-780 PTEEELVVCKGIVGE
+780 PTEQELTVCKEIVAE
-795 AAERKEGLG
+795 AGQRNEGLG

>member
-1 MMMRIQKT
+1 MMRL
-9 FSLLLILI
+9 FALLCV
-17 ALPVV
+17 LPIFAVTPV
-22 AAEYAVHP
+22 QAAEYTVTP
-30 PAVQL
+30 SSIQL
-35 NGKYA
+35 TGKYA
-40 QTQLVLTQLIDGKV
+40 QTQLVVTALVDGQIEASS
-54 DPTSEDAT
+54 DDAT
-62 QKAAYTS
+62 MQASYTS
-69 SNEEVVTVDAT
+69 SNEEVVTVNAQ
-80 GLVQARADG
+80 GLLLAVANG
-89 TADIQISLGPW
+89 TADVQ
-100 QTSITVTVAGVADTT
+100 VTVGDWMFSVSVVVEGVEQHPAI
-115 KVDFDYSVR
+115 DFDFAIR

-155 PRIDYKGIVKDEL
+155 PRVDYKGIVKDEL
-168 ERRIDFIE
+168 ERRVDFIE
-176 PTNSLFLLKPTMKT
+176 PTNSLFLMKPTMKT

-210 WLKGGAPAPVS
+210 WLKAGAPAPVS

-228 IEVFPKRRV
+228 VEVFPKRRV
-237 ATVGVTQQLRVVAKY
+237 ATVGSQQQLRVVANY
-252 ADDSLRDV
+252 ADGSIRDV
-260 TQLCRYDA
+260 TPLSRFDS
-268 LDEGMLSVSESGLIE
+268 LDEGMLAVSESGLVT
-283 TNGLGQAG
+283 TNGRGQAG
-291 VMVRFEGK
+291 IMVRFEGK

-305 TTPYSEQPDLQEWK
+305 TTPYSEQPNLDDWK

-328 ISKFQELGIAPSPI
+328 IGKFKELGIAPSPV

-352 YLDAIGSLPTP
+352 YLDVIGSLPTP
-363 EEVEA
+363 EEVKA
-368 FVSREDPAKREK
+368 FVDREDLAKREK

-388 TGDPALDIYNDRY
+388 TGDPLLDIYNDRY

-430 WIRESFRVNKGI
+430 WIREAFRVNKGM
-442 DKFVKEIITAKGSLY
+442 DQFVKEIITAKGSLY

-478 SQLFMGIRLECAK
+478 SQLFMGVRLECAK

-535 PSGESKHPRT
+535 PSGEARHPRT
-545 GKNMVPTVLHGEE
+545 GKNMVPTVLHGEQ

-572 LASEENPWFA
+572 LASPDNSWFA

-609 PATNEEMFAALAD
+609 PATNEEMFTALAE
-622 YLESNEY
+622 YLEQNQY
-629 NVKQLV
+629 DVKKLV

-646 SSQPTELNKSAGKF
+646 SSQPTELNQAAGKF

-679 TATDTTT
+679 TATATTT

-748 DDQNGRLGKLLAAE
+748 DDANGRLGKLITAE
-762 KSDDEIINA
+762 KSDAEIIRE
-771 LFVATWSRS
+771 LFLATWSRT
-780 PTEEELVVCKGIVGE
+780 PTEEEIAVCKGIVGE

>member
-1 MMMRIQKT
+1 MMMRIHNI
-9 FSLLLILI
+9 FSLLLILM

-40 QTQLVLTQLIDGKV
+40 QTQLVLTQLIDGKI

-100 QTSITVTVAGVADTT
+100 QTSVTVTVAGVADTT

-388 TGDPALDIYNDRY
+388 TGDPSLDIYNDRY

-748 DDQNGRLGKLLAAE
+748 DDQKGRLGKLLAAE

-816 IYVR
+816 IYIR

>member
-1 MMMRIQKT
+1 MMRL
-9 FSLLLILI
+9 FALLCV
-17 ALPVV
+17 LPIFAVTPV
-22 AAEYAVHP
+22 QAAEYTVTP
-30 PAVQL
+30 SSIQL
-35 NGKYA
+35 TGKYA
-40 QTQLVLTQLIDGKV
+40 QTQLVVTALVDGQIEASS
-54 DPTSEDAT
+54 DDAT
-62 QKAAYTS
+62 MQASYTS
-69 SNEEVVTVDAT
+69 SNEEVVTVNAQ
-80 GLVQARADG
+80 GLLLAVANG
-89 TADIQISLGPW
+89 TADVQ
-100 QTSITVTVAGVADTT
+100 VTVGDWMFSVSVVVEGVEQHPAI
-115 KVDFDYSVR
+115 DFDFAIR

-155 PRIDYKGIVKDEL
+155 PRVDYKGIVKDEL
-168 ERRIDFIE
+168 ERRVDFIE
-176 PTNSLFLLKPTMKT
+176 PTNSLFLMKPTMKT

-210 WLKGGAPAPVS
+210 WLKAGAPAPVS

-228 IEVFPKRRV
+228 VEVFPKRRV
-237 ATVGVTQQLRVVAKY
+237 ATVGSQQQLRVVANY
-252 ADDSLRDV
+252 ADGSIRDV
-260 TQLCRYDA
+260 TPLSRFDS
-268 LDEGMLSVSESGLIE
+268 LDEGMLAVSESGLVT
-283 TNGLGQAG
+283 TNGRGQAG
-291 VMVRFEGK
+291 IMVRFEGK

-305 TTPYSEQPDLQEWK
+305 TTPYSEQPNLDDWK

-328 ISKFQELGIAPSPI
+328 IGKFKELGIAPSPV

-363 EEVEA
+363 EEVKA
-368 FVSREDPAKREK
+368 FVDREDLAKREN

-388 TGDPALDIYNDRY
+388 TGDPLLDIYNDRY

-430 WIRESFRVNKGI
+430 WIREAFRVNKGM
-442 DKFVKEIITAKGSLY
+442 DQFVKEIITAKGSLY

-478 SQLFMGIRLECAK
+478 SQLFMGVRLECAK

-535 PSGESKHPRT
+535 PSGEARHPRT
-545 GKNMVPTVLHGEE
+545 GKNMVPTVLHGEQ

-572 LASEENPWFA
+572 LASPDNSWFA

-609 PATNEEMFAALAD
+609 PATNEEMFTALAE
-622 YLESNEY
+622 YLEQNQY
-629 NVKQLV
+629 DVKKLV

-646 SSQPTELNKSAGKF
+646 SSQPTELNQAAGKF

-679 TATDTTT
+679 TATATTT

-748 DDQNGRLGKLLAAE
+748 DDANGRLGKLITAE
-762 KSDDEIINA
+762 KSDAEIIRE
-771 LFVATWSRS
+771 LFLATWSRT
-780 PTEEELVVCKGIVGE
+780 PTEEEIAVCKGIVGE

>member
-1 MMMRIQKT
+1 MMRL
-9 FSLLLILI
+9 FALLCV
-17 ALPVV
+17 LPIFAVTPV
-22 AAEYAVHP
+22 QAAEYTVTP
-30 PAVQL
+30 SSIQL
-35 NGKYA
+35 TGKYA
-40 QTQLVLTQLIDGKV
+40 QTQLVVTALVDGQIEASS
-54 DPTSEDAT
+54 DDAT
-62 QKAAYTS
+62 MQASYTS
-69 SNEEVVTVDAT
+69 SNEEVVTVNAQ
-80 GLVQARADG
+80 GLLLAVANGMADVQVAVGDWMF
-89 TADIQISLGPW
+89 S
-100 QTSITVTVAGVADTT
+100 VTVVVEGVEQQPAI
-115 KVDFDYSVR
+115 DFDFAIR

-155 PRIDYKGIVKDEL
+155 PRVDYKGIVKDEL
-168 ERRIDFIE
+168 ERRVDFIE
-176 PTNSLFLLKPTMKT
+176 PTNSLFLMKPTMKT

-210 WLKGGAPAPVS
+210 WLKAGAPAPVS

-228 IEVFPKRRV
+228 VEVFPKRRV
-237 ATVGVTQQLRVVAKY
+237 ATVGSQQQLRVVANY
-252 ADDSLRDV
+252 ADGSIRDV
-260 TQLCRYDA
+260 TPLSRFDS
-268 LDEGMLSVSESGLIE
+268 LDEGMLAVSESGLVT
-283 TNGLGQAG
+283 TNGRGQAG
-291 VMVRFEGK
+291 IMVRFEGK

-305 TTPYSEQPDLQEWK
+305 TTPYSEQPNLDDWK

-328 ISKFQELGIAPSPI
+328 IGKFEELGIAPSPV

-363 EEVEA
+363 EEVKA
-368 FVSREDPAKREK
+368 FVDREDPAKREK

-388 TGDPALDIYNDRY
+388 TGDPLLDIYNDRY

-430 WIRESFRVNKGI
+430 WIREAFRVNKGM
-442 DKFVKEIITAKGSLY
+442 DQFVKEIITAKGSLY

-478 SQLFMGIRLECAK
+478 SQLFMGVRLECAK

-535 PSGESKHPRT
+535 PSGEARHPRT
-545 GKNMVPTVLHGEE
+545 GKNMVPTVLHGEQ

-572 LASEENPWFA
+572 LASPDNSWFA

-609 PATNEEMFAALAD
+609 PATNEEMFTALAE
-622 YLESNEY
+622 YLEQNQY
-629 NVKQLV
+629 DVKKLV

-646 SSQPTELNKSAGKF
+646 SSQPTELNQAAGKF

-679 TATDTTT
+679 TATATTT

-748 DDQNGRLGKLLAAE
+748 DDANGRLGKLITAE
-762 KSDDEIINA
+762 KSDAEIIRE
-771 LFVATWSRS
+771 LFLATWSRT
-780 PTEEELVVCKGIVGE
+780 PTEEEIAVCKGIVGE

>member
-1 MMMRIQKT
+1 MRIN
-9 FSLLLILI
+9 LILGL
-17 ALPVV
+17 AFCFSSLPLQ
-22 AAEYAVHP
+22 ANEYT
-30 PAVQL
+30 VQPDIIEL
-35 NGKYA
+35 SGKYA
-40 QTQLVLTQLIDGKV
+40 QTQLIVTQLVDGKM
-54 DPTSEDAT
+54 DPASLDAT
-62 QKAAYTS
+62 SAATYTS
-69 SNEEVVTVDAT
+69 SDVAIVTVDST
-80 GLVQARADG
+80 GLIQAQTNG
-89 TADIQISLGPW
+89 TAEIRIEVGQWSTAIA
-100 QTSITVTVAGVADTT
+100 VTVAGVEVSP
-115 KVDFDYSVR
+115 KVDFDFSVR

-155 PRIDYKGIVKDEL
+155 SRIDYKGIVKDEL
-168 ERRIDFIE
+168 ERRVDFIE
-176 PTNSLFLLKPTMKT
+176 PTNSLFLLKPTMKA
-190 PHGGGRRLTE
+190 PHGGGRRLKE
-200 GSVMYDTLVD
+200 GTVMYNTLVD
-210 WLKGGAPAPVS
+210 WLKSGAPAPSS

-237 ATVGVTQQLRVVAKY
+237 ATVGSKQQLRVVALYK
-252 ADDSLRDV
+252 DDTLRDV
-260 TQLCRYDA
+260 TQLARYDS
-268 LDEGMLSVSESGLIE
+268 LDEGMLAVTGTGQIT
-283 TNGLGQAG
+283 TNGQGQAG

-305 TTPYSEQPDLQEWK
+305 TTPYSEAPELTDWK
-319 NNNFIDEFA
+319 SNNFIDEYAIAKFA
-328 ISKFQELGIAPSPI
+328 ELGIAPSAI

-363 EEVEA
+363 EEVTV
-368 FVSREDPAKREK
+368 FVSKEDPAKREK

-388 TGDPALDIYNDRY
+388 TGDPTLDIYNDRY
-401 AAYWTL
+401 SAYWTL

-430 WIRESFRVNKGI
+430 WIRESFRVNKGM
-442 DKFVKEIITAKGSLY
+442 DTFVKEIITAKGSLY

-473 LTEST
+473 LTEAT

-496 FESYSQADYY
+496 FESFSQADYY

-525 FGRERVVVVQ
+525 FGRERVVIVQ
-535 PSGESKHPRT
+535 PSGEARHPRT
-545 GKNMVPTVLHGEE
+545 GKNMVPTVLHGQE
-558 MEHPLDRRIPLANW
+558 MEHPLDRRIPLAKW
-572 LASEENPWFA
+572 LASPDNPWFA

-609 PATNEEMFAALAD
+609 PATNEEMFEALATH
-622 YLESNEY
+622 LEDSQY
-629 NVKQLV
+629 DVKQLV
-635 KVIMNSRVYQL
+635 KVIMNSRLYQL
-646 SSQPTELNKSAGKF
+646 SSQPTELNKAAGKF

-679 TATDTTT
+679 TATDTTV
-686 KFQNLPAGTRA
+686 KFTNLPLGTRA
-697 IELPDTNYPNYF
+697 IELPDTNYNNYF

-715 PRRTSV
+715 PRRVSV

-734 ALHTLNGDTINAKI
+734 ALHTLNGDTINSKIEAK
-748 DDQNGRLGKLLAAE
+748 DGRLNKLIAAE
-762 KSDDEIINA
+762 KTDDEIIAA
-771 LFVATWSRS
+771 LFVATWSRT
-780 PTEEELVVCKGIVGE
+780 PTDEELAVCKEIVAE
-795 AAERKEGLG
+795 AGQRNEGLG

>member
-1 MMMRIQKT
+1 MMMRIHNI
-9 FSLLLILI
+9 FSLLLILM

-40 QTQLVLTQLIDGKV
+40 QTQLVLTQLIDGKI

-100 QTSITVTVAGVADTT
+100 QTSITVTVVGVADTT

-388 TGDPALDIYNDRY
+388 TGDPSLDIYNDRY

-748 DDQNGRLGKLLAAE
+748 DDQKGRLGKLLAAE

-816 IYVR
+816 IYIR

>member
-1 MMMRIQKT
+1 MRIN
-9 FSLLLILI
+9 LILGL
-17 ALPVV
+17 AFCFSSLPLQ
-22 AAEYAVHP
+22 ANEYT
-30 PAVQL
+30 VQPDIIEL
-35 NGKYA
+35 SGKYA
-40 QTQLVLTQLIDGKV
+40 QTQLIVTQLVDGKM
-54 DPTSEDAT
+54 DPASLDAT
-62 QKAAYTS
+62 SAATYTS
-69 SNEEVVTVDAT
+69 SDVAIVTVDST
-80 GLVQARADG
+80 GLIQAQANG
-89 TADIQISLGPW
+89 TAEIRIEVGQWSTAIA
-100 QTSITVTVAGVADTT
+100 VTVAGVEVSP
-115 KVDFDYSVR
+115 KVDFDFSVR

-147 ILSVFGFD
+147 VLSVFGFD
-155 PRIDYKGIVKDEL
+155 SRIDYKGIVKDEL
-168 ERRIDFIE
+168 ERRVDFIE
-176 PTNSLFLLKPTMKT
+176 PTNSLFLLKPTMKA
-190 PHGGGRRLTE
+190 PHGGGRRLKE
-200 GSVMYDTLVD
+200 GTVMYNTLVD
-210 WLKGGAPAPVS
+210 WLKSGAPAPSS

-237 ATVGVTQQLRVVAKY
+237 ATVGSKQQLRVVALYK
-252 ADDSLRDV
+252 DDTIRDV
-260 TQLCRYDA
+260 TQLARYDS
-268 LDEGMLSVSESGLIE
+268 LDEGMLAVTGSGQI
-283 TNGLGQAG
+283 TANGQGQAG

-305 TTPYSEQPDLQEWK
+305 TTPYSESPELTDWK
-319 NNNFIDEFA
+319 NNNFIDEYAIAKFA
-328 ISKFQELGIAPSPI
+328 ELGIAPSAI

-363 EEVEA
+363 EEVTA
-368 FVSREDPAKREK
+368 FVSKEDPAKREK

-388 TGDPALDIYNDRY
+388 TGDPTLDIYNDRY
-401 AAYWTL
+401 SAYWTL

-430 WIRESFRVNKGI
+430 WIRESFRVNKGM
-442 DKFVKEIITAKGSLY
+442 DTFVKEIITAKGSLY

-473 LTEST
+473 LTEAT

-496 FESYSQADYY
+496 FESFSQADYY

-525 FGRERVVVVQ
+525 FGRERVVIVQ
-535 PSGESKHPRT
+535 PSGEARHPRT
-545 GKNMVPTVLHGEE
+545 GKNMVPTVLHGQE
-558 MEHPLDRRIPLANW
+558 MEHPLDRRIPLAKW
-572 LASEENPWFA
+572 LASPDNPWFA

-609 PATNEEMFAALAD
+609 PATNEEMFEALATH
-622 YLESNEY
+622 LEDSQY
-629 NVKQLV
+629 DVKQLV
-635 KVIMNSRVYQL
+635 KVIMNSRLYQL
-646 SSQPTELNKSAGKF
+646 SSQPTELNKAAGKF

-679 TATDTTT
+679 TATDTTV
-686 KFQNLPAGTRA
+686 KFTNLPLGTRA
-697 IELPDTNYPNYF
+697 IELPDTNYNNYF

-715 PRRTSV
+715 PRRVSV

-734 ALHTLNGDTINAKI
+734 ALHTLNGDTINSKIEAK
-748 DDQNGRLGKLLAAE
+748 DGRLNKLIAAE
-762 KSDDEIINA
+762 KTDDEIIAA
-771 LFVATWSRS
+771 LFVATWSRT
-780 PTEEELVVCKGIVGE
+780 PTDEELAVCKEIVAE
-795 AAERKEGLG
+795 AGQRNEGLG

>member
-1 MMMRIQKT
+1 MRIN
-9 FSLLLILI
+9 LILGLVFCFSSLTLQ
-17 ALPVV
+17 AN
-22 AAEYAVHP
+22 EFT
-30 PAVQL
+30 VQPNIIEL
-35 NGKYA
+35 SGKYA
-40 QTQLVLTQLIDGKV
+40 QTQLIVTQLIDGKT
-54 DPTSEDAT
+54 DPASLDATSEAT
-62 QKAAYTS
+62 YTS
-69 SNEEVVTVDAT
+69 SDVAIVTVDST
-80 GLVQARADG
+80 GLIQAQANG
-89 TADIQISLGPW
+89 TADIRIAVGQWSTAIA
-100 QTSITVTVAGVADTT
+100 VTVADVEASP
-115 KVDFDYSVR
+115 KVDFDFSVR

-155 PRIDYKGIVKDEL
+155 SRIDYKGIVKDEL
-168 ERRIDFIE
+168 ERRVDFIE
-176 PTNSLFLLKPTMKT
+176 PTNSLFLLKPTMKA
-190 PHGGGRRLTE
+190 PHGGGRRLKE
-200 GSVMYDTLVD
+200 GTVMYNTLVD
-210 WLKGGAPAPVS
+210 WLKSGAPAPSS

-237 ATVGVTQQLRVVAKY
+237 ATVGSKQQLRVVALYK
-252 ADDSLRDV
+252 DDTIRDV
-260 TQLCRYDA
+260 TQLARYDS
-268 LDEGMLSVSESGLIE
+268 LDEGMLAVTGSGQI
-283 TNGLGQAG
+283 TANGQGQAG

-305 TTPYSEQPDLQEWK
+305 TTPYSESPELTDWK
-319 NNNFIDEFA
+319 NNNFIDEYAIAKFA
-328 ISKFQELGIAPSPI
+328 ELGIAPSAI

-363 EEVEA
+363 EEVTA
-368 FVSREDPAKREK
+368 FVSKEDPAKREK

-388 TGDPALDIYNDRY
+388 TGDPTLDIYNDRY
-401 AAYWTL
+401 SAYWTL

-430 WIRESFRVNKGI
+430 WIRESFRVNKGM
-442 DKFVKEIITAKGSLY
+442 DTFVKEIITAKGSLY

-473 LTEST
+473 LTEAT

-496 FESYSQADYY
+496 FESFSQADYY

-525 FGRERVVVVQ
+525 FGRERVVIVQ
-535 PSGESKHPRT
+535 PSGEARHPRT
-545 GKNMVPTVLHGEE
+545 GKNMVPTVLHGQE
-558 MEHPLDRRIPLANW
+558 MEHPLDRRIPLAKW
-572 LASEENPWFA
+572 LASPDNPWFA

-609 PATNEEMFAALAD
+609 PATNEEMFEALATH
-622 YLESNEY
+622 LEDSQY
-629 NVKQLV
+629 DVKQLV
-635 KVIMNSRVYQL
+635 KVIMNSRLYQL
-646 SSQPTELNKSAGKF
+646 SSQPTELNKAAGKF

-679 TATDTTT
+679 TATDTTV
-686 KFQNLPAGTRA
+686 KFINLPLGTRA
-697 IELPDTNYPNYF
+697 IELPDTNYNNYF

-715 PRRTSV
+715 PRRVSV

-734 ALHTLNGDTINAKI
+734 ALHTLNGDTINSKIEAK
-748 DDQNGRLGKLLAAE
+748 DGRLNKLIAAE
-762 KSDDEIINA
+762 KTDDEIIAA
-771 LFVATWSRS
+771 LFVATWSRT
-780 PTEEELVVCKGIVGE
+780 PTDEELAVCKEIVAE
-795 AAERKEGLG
+795 AGQRNEGLG